1 MFAGRRGSGARWAV
15 AAVVGGIAAGGL
27 TVPGWAAAGP
37 AAETRATAARADAGP
52 PAGAAAGRATPAAAA
67 QAKRRA
73 GPARLVV
80 SGVTVPATT
89 FSGGQRFVV
98 RGRVANRG
106 GRAGA
111 AQLQLTLTGGRNPA
125 SVYSLRGA
133 RVAVVGA
140 GRSRRF
146 AVRVTAPQLGTA
158 VPGGFAL
165 KVCAR
170 PRRGARPACA
180 TAARRVRI
188 APRPAP
194 PPPAPIRPPGLPNW
208 PPSKPPA
215 PDPTVYTSG
224 ARSLGDSLFPT
235 IGNGGYDVRRY
246 DLDLRYTDVLT
257 RVLRGTATIEATA
270 TQDLKDFSFD
280 FQGLAVSSV
289 TVDGRAAAFAYDF
302 DASKLIVAPIA
313 GIRTGTGFTVQ
324 VVYGGAPGPVIDPD
338 GSAEGWLSNIDF
350 GAVALGEP
358 LGSQG
363 WFPVNNVPTD
373 KARYAISVTVADEFT
388 AVSNGVLAG
397 TTAHGDGT
405 TTFDW
410 VADDLMAPYLAT
422 VSVGRFDASGSDLSD
437 PDRPFYLYVDQS
449 FTRRAEIVADQQ
461 QAPAMLDWYAGYYG
475 VPYPFDAAGGV
486 VPRVGASVG
495 YVLETQTKP
504 TYPAADPDDTG
515 PGLATIAHENAHQWF
530 GNLVTLARWRDI
542 WLNEGITEFS
552 SWLWETA
559 EDGGPPMADRFSGL
573 YDGALGEF
581 WLIPPADPPT
591 GADIFDYAAMYLRGA
606 MTMTAI
612 REIFVA
618 TPALGE
624 PAFRAM
630 MRSWLVDHAHGN
642 VTTEQFVALV
652 KAADPARAARWEEF
666 FQQWLYT
673 SYEGDPTQPGNK
685 PDITP
690 ASF

>member
-1 MFAGRRGSGARWAV
+1 MFAARRGRSARWAAGAV
-15 AAVVGGIAAGGL
+15 AGIALAGV
-27 TVPGWAAAGP
+27 VPASGWAASGAERR
-37 AAETRATAARADAGP
+37 AAAPTATPVEATAAARARLVRLAVSKVTVSD
-52 PAGAAAGRATPAAAA
+52 ATPAA
-67 QAKRRA
+67 
-73 GPARLVV
+73 
-80 SGVTVPATT
+80 
-89 FSGGQRFVV
+89 GQRFVV
-98 RGRVANRG
+98 RGRVANRRG
-106 GRAGA
+106 GRASA
-111 AQLQLTLTGGRNPA
+111 AHLQLTLTSGRNPA
-125 SVYSLRGA
+125 TVYSLRGA
-133 RVAVVGA
+133 RIASVRPGS
-140 GRSRRF
+140 SRRF
-146 AVRVTAPQLGTA
+146 SVRVTAPALRAA
-158 VPGGFAL
+158 VPKGFAL
-165 KVCAR
+165 RVCVR
-170 PRRGARPACA
+170 PGRGAPAAGCA
-180 TAARRVRI
+180 TATRRVRVS
-188 APRPAP
+188 PRAVRPP
-194 PPPAPIRPPGLPNW
+194 QPPPAVRPDLTPPGRPG
-208 PPSKPPA
+208 PGR
-215 PDPTVYTSG
+215 PDPTVYSSG
-224 ARSLGDSLFPT
+224 ARTLGDSLFPT
-235 IGNGGYDVRRY
+235 IGNGGYDVQRY
-246 DLDLRYTDVLT
+246 DLDLSYTNVLT
-257 RVLRGTATIEATA
+257 RVLRGTATIDAVA
-270 TQDLKDFSFD
+270 TQNLSDFSLD

-289 TVDGRAAAFAYDF
+289 TVDGRAAAFGYDF
-302 DASKLIVAPIA
+302 DAAKLLVTPAT
-313 GIRTGTGFTVQ
+313 GIRAGTAFTVA

-373 KARYAISVTVADEFT
+373 KARYAISVTVPDEFT

-410 VADDLMAPYLAT
+410 AAEDPMAPYLAT
-422 VSVGRFDASGSDLSD
+422 VSIGRFDASGSDLSD
-437 PDRPFYLYVDQS
+437 PARPFYLYVDQS

-461 QAPAMLDWYAGYYG
+461 RAPEMLDWYAAYYG

-504 TYPAADPDDTG
+504 TYPAADPADTG

-552 SWLWETA
+552 SWLWEMEA
-559 EDGGPPMADRFSGL
+559 EGGPPMADRFDGL
-573 YDGALGEF
+573 YAGALGGF
-581 WLIPPADPPT
+581 WQTPPADPPT
-591 GADIFDYAAMYLRGA
+591 AADIFDYAAMYLRGA

-612 REIFVA
+612 REIFIA
-618 TPALGE
+618 TPGLGE

-630 MRSWLVDHAHGN
+630 MRSWLLDHAHGN

-652 KAADPARAARWEEF
+652 KATDPARADRWDEF
-666 FQQWLYT
+666 VQQWLYT
-673 SYEGDPTQPGNK
+673 SYEGDPTQPGSK

>member
-1 MFAGRRGSGARWAV
+1 MLAGRWGSGARWAV

-27 TVPGWAAAGP
+27 PAPGWAAGP
-37 AAETRATAARADAGP
+37 AAETPANAASAGAGP
-52 PAGAAAGRATPAAAA
+52 APAAA
-67 QAKRRA
+67 QAKRRTR
-73 GPARLVV
+73 PARLVV

-89 FSGGQRFVV
+89 LRGEQRFVV

-111 AQLQLTLTGGRNPA
+111 AQLQLTLTDGRNPA

-133 RVAVVGA
+133 RVASVRA

-146 AVRVTAPQLGTA
+146 AVRVTAPQLSAA

-170 PRRGARPACA
+170 LRRGARPTCA
-180 TAARRVRI
+180 TAVRRVRI
-188 APRPAP
+188 APRAAPAP
-194 PPPAPIRPPGLPNW
+194 PAPPVPPKPPAPTPTPT
-208 PPSKPPA
+208 

-235 IGNGGYDVRRY
+235 IGNGGYDVQRY
-246 DLDLRYTDVLT
+246 DLDLRYTNVLT
-257 RVLRGTATIEATA
+257 RVLRGTATIEAAA
-270 TQDLKDFSFD
+270 TQNLSDFSFD
-280 FQGLAVSSV
+280 FQGLAVSGV

-302 DASKLIVAPIA
+302 DAAKLIITPSA
-313 GIRTGTGFTVQ
+313 GIRAGTAFTVR

-410 VADDLMAPYLAT
+410 VSEDPMAPYLAT

-437 PDRPFYLYVDQS
+437 PDRPFYLYVEES
-449 FTRRAEIVADQQ
+449 FARRAEIVADQQ
-461 QAPAMLDWYAGYYG
+461 RAPAMLDWYAGYYG

-552 SWLWETA
+552 SWLWETD

-573 YDGALGEF
+573 YDGALGAF

-591 GADIFDYAAMYLRGA
+591 AADIFDYAAMYLRGA

-618 TPALGE
+618 TPGLGE
-624 PAFRAM
+624 PAFRSM
-630 MRSWLVDHAHGN
+630 MRSWLVDHANGN

-652 KAADPARAARWEEF
+652 KAADPARADRWDEF

-685 PDITP
+685 PSITP
-690 ASF
+690 ATF